1 MPVLLSYRNQSIN
14 LHSKSNDWFRMATL
28 AFNGLNKPLKIHS
41 LAEFFYLNF
50 PANIARF
57 LAYVRLFVDRNF

>member
-1 MPVLLSYRNQSIN
+1 MTGFY
-14 LHSKSNDWFRMATL
+14 RMATL

>member
-1 MPVLLSYRNQSIN
+1 MTGFYR
-14 LHSKSNDWFRMATL
+14 RATL

-41 LAEFFYLNF
+41 LAEFFKLNF

-57 LAYVRLFVDRNF
+57 LAYVRLFADRNF